1 MNFEY
6 ITVRSDRH
14 TLSVKIAPDRTVT
27 VRAPR
32 YATDAEIEGFLL
44 RYAARIEK
52 QLAVLEERAKKIAAL
67 PPLTDDEYEAL
78 SEKAHAVFREKIGY
92 YSGLMGVRVH
102 GISVR
107 CQRSR
112 WGSCNSKGDISLNC
126 LLLLA
131 PDDVIDSVVVHELC
145 HLKEMNHSKRFYA
158 LVYRYCPGYDK
169 SRKWLSENGYL
180 LMARRFGP

>member
-6 ITVRSDRH
+6 TTVRSDRR
-14 TLSVKIAPDRTVT
+14 TLSVKIDPDRTVT

-52 QLAVLEERAKKIAAL
+52 QLAFLEERAEKTAGLQMLSDA
-67 PPLTDDEYEAL
+67 EYREL
-78 SEKAHAVFREKIGY
+78 SERAMSVFSGKVGY
-92 YSGLMGVRVH
+92 YSRLMGVKVGRLT
-102 GISVR
+102 VR
-107 CQRSR
+107 CQHSR

-158 LVYRYCPGYDK
+158 EVYRYCPDYDK
-169 SRKWLSENGYL
+169 SRKWLSDNGYL
-180 LMARRFGP
+180 LMARRFGS

>member
-6 ITVRSDRH
+6 ITVRSDRS

-44 RYAARIEK
+44 RYAGRIEK
-52 QLAVLEERAKKIAAL
+52 RLAMFEERAKKIAAL
-67 PPLTDDEYEAL
+67 PPLSDGEYKTL
-78 SEKAHAVFREKIGY
+78 SEKAPAVFGERIGY
-92 YSGLMGVRVH
+92 YSRLIGVRAH
-102 GISVR
+102 GVSVR

-131 PDDVIDSVVVHELC
+131 PADVIDSVVVHELC

-158 LVYRYCPGYDK
+158 LVYRYCPDYDK
-169 SRKWLSENGYL
+169 SRKWLSDNGYL
-180 LMARRFGP
+180 LMARRFGL

>member
-1 MNFEY
+1 
-6 ITVRSDRH
+6 
-14 TLSVKIAPDRTVT
+14 
-27 VRAPR
+27 
-32 YATDAEIEGFLL
+32 
-44 RYAARIEK
+44 
-52 QLAVLEERAKKIAAL
+52 
-67 PPLTDDEYEAL
+67 
-78 SEKAHAVFREKIGY
+78 
-92 YSGLMGVRVH
+92 MGVRVH

-131 PDDVIDSVVVHELC
+131 PDDVIDSVVIHELC